1 VVGGLSLR
9 CFVGGAGANPS
20 KLVTLLSPN
29 IHGVV
34 GWVRLGR
41 CYFLAMGK
49 RILIVDD
56 EPDFSELVQY
66 RLGATDYEYC
76 IATNSTDALNEAWG
90 QPPDL
95 ILLDL
100 LLPDL
105 DGLSVCEIFARH
117 PATQHVPVIM
127 ITAVATEITR
137 FSAEVAGARHF
148 FSKPVDFEKLRITIR
163 NLVSEPVRNV
173 APEAAVE
180 NDPLRPGT

>member
-1 VVGGLSLR
+1 
-9 CFVGGAGANPS
+9 
-20 KLVTLLSPN
+20 
-29 IHGVV
+29 
-34 GWVRLGR
+34 
-41 CYFLAMGK
+41 MGK

-117 PATQHVPVIM
+117 PATQHIPIIM
-127 ITAVATEITR
+127 ITAVGTEVTR

-148 FSKPVDFEKLRITIR
+148 FSKPVDFEKLRIAIR
-163 NLVSEPVRNV
+163 NLINESARS
-173 APEAAVE
+173 AATE
-180 NDPLRPGT
+180 LGRKDDSR

>member
-1 VVGGLSLR
+1 
-9 CFVGGAGANPS
+9 
-20 KLVTLLSPN
+20 
-29 IHGVV
+29 
-34 GWVRLGR
+34 
-41 CYFLAMGK
+41 MGK

-66 RLGATDYEYC
+66 RLQEEHFDFAT
-76 IATNSTDALNEAWG
+76 ATNSTDALNSAWE

-117 PATQHVPVIM
+117 PATQHIPVIM
-127 ITAVATEITR
+127 ITAVGSEVTR

-148 FSKPVDFEKLRITIR
+148 FAKPVDFEHLKRCIR
-163 NLVSEPVRNV
+163 SLLGRSATTSSSVN
-173 APEAAVE
+173 
-180 NDPLRPGT
+180 